1 MVSLHVEPTSR
12 CTLGCPRCE
21 RTIFL
26 DKFGKKN
33 FRILDLDI
41 NVFENF
47 IDIPVDR
54 IDICGNLGDP
64 IYHRKFI
71 ELVRMLTTKC
81 KHISITTNGSHKT
94 RQWWKNLNSVL
105 RTGDVVQ
112 FSIDGTPENFTEY
125 RINGDW
131 DSIQVAIEE
140 CVVGPATTK
149 WKYIPFSFNETDID
163 TTRELSVNLGI
174 DKFLVE
180 PSDRWL
186 KNDPLRPTNHIG
198 SRDAVK
204 QLYDVQKDFDIDPAC
219 KNNTYHYISADGY
232 YTPCCFSKNYE
243 FYYKSI
249 WWKNKETH
257 DIKTTK
263 LSEQIRHFDKF
274 YSTIHTSRP
283 DHCVFNCGKC

>member
-71 ELVRMLTTKC
+71 ELVLMLTTKC

-219 KNNTYHYISADGY
+219 KNNRYHYISADGY

-283 DHCVFNCGKC
+283 DYCVFNCGKC